1 MSGAV
6 SGAGSG
12 AGSREPGAG
21 RRRRLAGVLGGI
33 AGVVVVAAVV
43 GIFAARGPDP
53 NAVPTAQQV
62 DDRTMSPFCTGLT
75 LAACPSNQAIELR
88 ATIAAKV
95 AAGETNRQINNWL
108 LATYPRTVLGSPSS
122 PVAWLIPA
130 LVVLAGLAVVIVFLA
145 RGGGQPDGDRTDPA
159 PPPITP
165 GDRTR
170 LTEDLRRFAEGT
182 SE

>member
-1 MSGAV
+1 M
-6 SGAGSG
+6 
-12 AGSREPGAG
+12 SREPAAG
-21 RRRRLAGVLGGI
+21 TRRRAGVLAAI
-33 AGVVVVAAVV
+33 AAIVVIAALV

-62 DDRTMSPFCTGLT
+62 YDRTMSPFCTGLT

-95 AAGETNRQINNWL
+95 TAGETNRQINRWL
-108 LATYPRTVLGSPSS
+108 LATYPKTVLGSPSS

-130 LVVLAGLAVVIVFLA
+130 LVVLAGLAVVIVVVA
-145 RGGGQPDGDRTDPA
+145 RGGGKPGGLTPEQA
-159 PPPITP
+159 EAALPPITP
-165 GDRTR
+165 GDHAR

>member
-1 MSGAV
+1 MSRG
-6 SGAGSG
+6 
-12 AGSREPGAG
+12 PGAAA
-21 RRRRLAGVLGGI
+21 RRRAGVVAGI
-33 AGVVVVAAVV
+33 AAVVVVAAVV

-53 NAVPTAQQV
+53 NSVPTAQQV

-95 AAGETNRQINNWL
+95 AAGETNRQINDWL
-108 LATYPRTVLGSPSS
+108 LATYPKTVLGSPSS

-130 LVVLAGLAVVIVFLA
+130 LVVLAGLGVVIVVVA
-145 RGGGQPDGDRTDPA
+145 RGGGQPGDGADDA
-159 PPPITP
+159 LPPLAP
-165 GDRTR
+165 GDSAR
-170 LTEDLRRFAEGT
+170 LADDLRRFAEGT